1 MQNILTKFSA
11 NKIILI
17 AVIIILAV
25 GVGYYIYS
33 DLILKPTYDVGSIAP
48 TPTASE
54 NPIIS
59 PIAIPD
65 LDRPITIKADLPQ
78 EAKVKVIEKIKSI
91 SSQLKENNDDFNLW
105 LELGIYRKMIDD
117 FEGARD
123 VWEYAGYIRPLNST
137 SFNNLGDLY
146 AYYLHDNK
154 KAKENFLKAM
164 ENGSN
169 QISIYRN
176 AYDFYRNVMKD
187 NIKAKGILEEGIKNN
202 PDTSQDLQY
211 LLDNF

>member
-1 MQNILTKFSA
+1 MK

-17 AVIIILAV
+17 AVIIILAA

-33 DLILKPTYDVGSIAP
+33 DLVQPPMSDITP

-54 NPIIS
+54 NPTIS

-65 LDRPITIKADLPQ
+65 LDKPIIIKSDLPQ
-78 EAKVKVIEKIKSI
+78 QSKDLATEKIKSI
-91 SSQLKENNDDFNLW
+91 SSQLKENPDNFNLW
-105 LELGIYRKMIDD
+105 LELGVYRKMIDD
-117 FEGARD
+117 FESARD
-123 VWEYAGYIRPLNST
+123 AWEYASAIRPLNST

-154 KAKENFLKAM
+154 KAEENFLKAL

-176 AYDFYRNVMKD
+176 TYDFYRNVMKD
-187 NIKAKGILEEGIKNN
+187 NVKAKSILEEGIKNN
-202 PDTSQDLQY
+202 PDTSQDLKY
-211 LLDNF
+211 LLDNM